1 MQIRLSQHSINR
13 TAPYRVDTSNG
24 YSFSFKTRYGH
35 LYEVGFTEDYMLSD
49 DGLVFQFFI
58 TCLDADHPQKDNG
71 VKETVMAILEEFFK
85 NDLVSLVYICDT
97 HDGRQASRQRLFAS
111 LFHQYRLS
119 SFYDFSCK
127 SLSVD
132 GIDYYLSF
140 LCKKENPLRAD
151 RKDAL
156 DGIYSRIA
164 GK

>member
-1 MQIRLSQHSINR
+1 MQIRLSLPSINR
-13 TAPYRVDTSNG
+13 TAPYRVDSSNG

-35 LYEVGFTEDYMLSD
+35 VYEVGFT
-49 DGLVFQFFI
+49 
-58 TCLDADHPQKDNG
+58 ADHPQKDNW
-71 VKETVMAILEEFFK
+71 VKETVVAILEEFFN

-111 LFHQYRLS
+111 WFHQYRLS
-119 SFYDFSCK
+119 SLYDFSCK

-156 DGIYSRIA
+156 EGIYSRIA